1 MTTTTA
7 KPEAPVDKQRQ
18 PEGTGGWKETVA
30 VWTARLVTLAAIWSL
45 ISIVITGAWAEWIDE
60 IFGLVNLPTDASLFT
75 VVLLFILGNAL
86 SRRIRFALWIVI
98 FIFQLFAFILGLL
111 VAIYLLSGQ
120 SGEITI
126 NNTSDRIRL
135 GLTVFEGVTGLVLGI
150 LLWKARSAFPA
161 RLGRG
166 SRLQALLVLIG
177 GLIVSAVVAIGL
189 TAAFPNNLEP
199 GWERIGWALRAAIGQ
214 LPTENSR
221 VFHGHQGYHWIA
233 VIAGIISAAALILAA
248 IVFFRSSRAKDFVS
262 PQDELDIRRL
272 VLETGERDSLAY
284 FATRRDKSVIF
295 SPDHRAAVT
304 YRVVAEVSLASAD
317 PVGHMSSWPGAIE
330 AWIAEAR
337 QFGWFPAALSASEAG
352 ASAYVAAG
360 LKAMEIG
367 DEAVIEVESFALAGP
382 TMAPVRRAV
391 ERVQRAGYTL
401 TVGRHG
407 DLGLAELTHLE
418 EIADQWRAEGD
429 ERGFSMALSRLGDPA
444 DPRCVAVLARDANGE
459 LKGLLSFV
467 PWGRRGLSLDLMR
480 RDRAAENGITEFMV
494 AGLVDASRDLGI
506 VRISL
511 NFAMFRGIFSAAER
525 VGAGPVMRLT
535 GAILSVA
542 SKFWQLESLYRSN
555 AKYLPRWVPRYMC
568 HSPSMNVTRAAIAA
582 GIAEGFLPGKDPV
595 ESRGPDDTVT
605 FQGHSGVP
613 FAEAA
618 VAQAEELLRPVRPV
632 QRLTEQERVRR
643 RKIATLEQ
651 SGMQAYPVGVE
662 RSTSLAAV
670 CAEHPGLPRDSYTG
684 KRVSVAGRVRAVR
697 DFGGLVF
704 AELQDGDS
712 RLQVMLTDERT
723 GGAAVA
729 LWQRTVDLGD
739 YIGVT
744 GEVATSRSGELS
756 IAADTWTMAAKC
768 LRPVPDDRVGLADPD
783 ARVRQRHLDLIVNA
797 ESRSMMRQRSVAV
810 RALRDGFDRR
820 GYVEV
825 ETPMLQA
832 VHGGANARPFITH
845 INAYDTNL
853 YLRIAPEL
861 FLKRLAV
868 GGMSR
873 VFELNRNFRNEGAD
887 ATHNPEFTSLEAYE
901 AWADYN
907 DMRELTREL
916 IIEVATAVHG
926 RAIARRPDDN
936 GGWTE
941 VDISGD
947 WPTVTVYDAASAATG
962 VELTTS
968 TSSDKLRALC
978 EEHDI
983 PVPARAT
990 PGGMIMEI
998 YDELVEGHTYEPT
1011 FYVDFPLESSPL
1023 TRVHR
1028 EDPLLS
1034 ERWDLVAFGAEIGT
1048 AYSEL
1053 IDPVDQRERL
1063 TTQSLLAAAGDPE
1076 AMQIDESFLTALE
1089 YAMPPTGGL
1098 GIGVDRLVMMLT
1110 GTNIRSTLA
1119 FPFVRNDPSARG

>member
-1 MTTTTA
+1 VPPTGEEDRVTTTTA

-18 PEGTGGWKETVA
+18 PEGTRGWKETVA

-199 GWERIGWALRAAIGQ
+199 GWERIGWPLRAAIGQ

-429 ERGFSMALSRLGDPA
+429 ERGFSMALSRLGDAA

-670 CAEHPGLPRDSYTG
+670 CAEHPGLPPDSYTG
-684 KRVSVAGRVRAVR
+684 KRLSVAGRVRAVR

-756 IAADTWTMAAKC
+756 IAADSWTMAAKC

-873 VFELNRNFRNEGAD
+873 IFELNRNFRNEGAD

-916 IIEVATAVHG
+916 IIEVATTVHG
-926 RAIARRPDDN
+926 RAIARHPDDN
-936 GGWTE
+936 DNWTE
-941 VDISGD
+941 VDISD
-947 WPTVTVYDAASAATG
+947 D
-962 VELTTS
+962 
-968 TSSDKLRALC
+968 
-978 EEHDI
+978 
-983 PVPARAT
+983 
-990 PGGMIMEI
+990 
-998 YDELVEGHTYEPT
+998 
-1011 FYVDFPLESSPL
+1011 
-1023 TRVHR
+1023 
-1028 EDPLLS
+1028 
-1034 ERWDLVAFGAEIGT
+1034 
-1048 AYSEL
+1048 
-1053 IDPVDQRERL
+1053 
-1063 TTQSLLAAAGDPE
+1063 
-1076 AMQIDESFLTALE
+1076 
-1089 YAMPPTGGL
+1089 
-1098 GIGVDRLVMMLT
+1098 
-1110 GTNIRSTLA
+1110 
-1119 FPFVRNDPSARG
+1119 

>member
-1 MTTTTA
+1 VTTTTA

-18 PEGTGGWKETVA
+18 PEGTRGWKETVA

-367 DEAVIEVESFALAGP
+367 DEAVIDVESFSLAGP

-391 ERVQRAGYTL
+391 ERVQRASYSL

-418 EIADQWRAEGD
+418 EIADQWRA
-429 ERGFSMALSRLGDPA
+429 
-444 DPRCVAVLARDANGE
+444 
-459 LKGLLSFV
+459 
-467 PWGRRGLSLDLMR
+467 
-480 RDRAAENGITEFMV
+480 
-494 AGLVDASRDLGI
+494 
-506 VRISL
+506 
-511 NFAMFRGIFSAAER
+511 
-525 VGAGPVMRLT
+525 
-535 GAILSVA
+535 
-542 SKFWQLESLYRSN
+542 
-555 AKYLPRWVPRYMC
+555 
-568 HSPSMNVTRAAIAA
+568 
-582 GIAEGFLPGKDPV
+582 
-595 ESRGPDDTVT
+595 
-605 FQGHSGVP
+605 
-613 FAEAA
+613 
-618 VAQAEELLRPVRPV
+618 
-632 QRLTEQERVRR
+632 
-643 RKIATLEQ
+643 
-651 SGMQAYPVGVE
+651 
-662 RSTSLAAV
+662 
-670 CAEHPGLPRDSYTG
+670 
-684 KRVSVAGRVRAVR
+684 
-697 DFGGLVF
+697 
-704 AELQDGDS
+704 
-712 RLQVMLTDERT
+712 
-723 GGAAVA
+723 
-729 LWQRTVDLGD
+729 
-739 YIGVT
+739 
-744 GEVATSRSGELS
+744 
-756 IAADTWTMAAKC
+756 
-768 LRPVPDDRVGLADPD
+768 
-783 ARVRQRHLDLIVNA
+783 
-797 ESRSMMRQRSVAV
+797 
-810 RALRDGFDRR
+810 
-820 GYVEV
+820 
-825 ETPMLQA
+825 
-832 VHGGANARPFITH
+832 
-845 INAYDTNL
+845 
-853 YLRIAPEL
+853 
-861 FLKRLAV
+861 
-868 GGMSR
+868 
-873 VFELNRNFRNEGAD
+873 
-887 ATHNPEFTSLEAYE
+887 
-901 AWADYN
+901 
-907 DMRELTREL
+907 
-916 IIEVATAVHG
+916 
-926 RAIARRPDDN
+926 
-936 GGWTE
+936 
-941 VDISGD
+941 
-947 WPTVTVYDAASAATG
+947 
-962 VELTTS
+962 
-968 TSSDKLRALC
+968 
-978 EEHDI
+978 
-983 PVPARAT
+983 
-990 PGGMIMEI
+990 
-998 YDELVEGHTYEPT
+998 
-1011 FYVDFPLESSPL
+1011 
-1023 TRVHR
+1023 
-1028 EDPLLS
+1028 
-1034 ERWDLVAFGAEIGT
+1034 
-1048 AYSEL
+1048 
-1053 IDPVDQRERL
+1053 
-1063 TTQSLLAAAGDPE
+1063 
-1076 AMQIDESFLTALE
+1076 
-1089 YAMPPTGGL
+1089 
-1098 GIGVDRLVMMLT
+1098 
-1110 GTNIRSTLA
+1110 
-1119 FPFVRNDPSARG
+1119 

>member
-1 MTTTTA
+1 VRPTGEEDRVTTTTA

-126 NNTSDRIRL
+126 NNTSDRVRL

-166 SRLQALLVLIG
+166 SRLRALLVLIG

-199 GWERIGWALRAAIGQ
+199 GWERIGWPLRAAIGQ

-367 DEAVIEVESFALAGP
+367 DEAVIEVESFSLAGP

-407 DLGLAELTHLE
+407 DLGLPELTHLE

-444 DPRCVAVLARDANGE
+444 DPRCVAVLAKDANGE

-494 AGLVDASRDLGI
+494 AGLVDACRDLGI

-670 CAEHPGLPRDSYTG
+670 CAEHPGLPPDSYTG

-756 IAADTWTMAAKC
+756 IAADTWMMAAKC

-825 ETPMLQA
+825 A
-832 VHGGANARPFITH
+832 GGARRCQRPPIH
-845 INAYDTNL
+845 HPHQR
-853 YLRIAPEL
+853 LRHEPL
-861 FLKRLAV
+861 FAHRAGAV
-868 GGMSR
+868 
-873 VFELNRNFRNEGAD
+873 
-887 ATHNPEFTSLEAYE
+887 PQ
-901 AWADYN
+901 
-907 DMRELTREL
+907 
-916 IIEVATAVHG
+916 
-926 RAIARRPDDN
+926 
-936 GGWTE
+936 
-941 VDISGD
+941 
-947 WPTVTVYDAASAATG
+947 AASRG
-962 VELTTS
+962 
-968 TSSDKLRALC
+968 RN
-978 EEHDI
+978 
-983 PVPARAT
+983 
-990 PGGMIMEI
+990 
-998 YDELVEGHTYEPT
+998 
-1011 FYVDFPLESSPL
+1011 
-1023 TRVHR
+1023 
-1028 EDPLLS
+1028 
-1034 ERWDLVAFGAEIGT
+1034 VAH
-1048 AYSEL
+1048 L
-1053 IDPVDQRERL
+1053 
-1063 TTQSLLAAAGDPE
+1063 
-1076 AMQIDESFLTALE
+1076 
-1089 YAMPPTGGL
+1089 
-1098 GIGVDRLVMMLT
+1098 
-1110 GTNIRSTLA
+1110 
-1119 FPFVRNDPSARG
+1119 